1 MPDRRDAFQSN
12 TPLSHFSYSQE
23 AFLLPVTPT
32 KMALRPAPVES
43 TPKSDSSSLFVW
55 LIAVLC
61 FILVAIFAATLHNY
75 RWYSKELVDSDEEE
89 SEYLV
94 KCSVCCHA
102 SSVSAEEVLI
112 EMVLVSKIG
121 TFCFLS
127 IRAQILFDRLQGSAI
142 HGHHPVIEHFGAS
155 RSEWSCV

>member
-1 MPDRRDAFQSN
+1 
-12 TPLSHFSYSQE
+12 
-23 AFLLPVTPT
+23 
-32 KMALRPAPVES
+32 MALRPAPVES

-94 KCSVCCHA
+94 KCSVCSHA

-112 EMVLVSKIG
+112 EMVPVSKIG
-121 TFCFLS
+121 TFCFCQFAHRSYSIDFKEVQSMDITLS
-127 IRAQILFDRLQGSAI
+127 SSISELVEVNGAVFG
-142 HGHHPVIEHFGAS
+142 VIDS
-155 RSEWSCV
+155 